1 MRPAYDLNTET
12 LRAAAADAG
21 HVHADGELNLYA
33 ISKHAGIDRGSL
45 SRVVRGENGPDL
57 GTVVEL
63 ATYCGKPI
71 EALIVRRRTPRTR
84 RPRVQKPATAAPVE
98 GLAA

>member
-1 MRPAYDLNTET
+1 MRPTYSLNTDT

-45 SRVVRGENGPDL
+45 SRVVRDENGPDL
-57 GTVVEL
+57 GTLVEL

-71 EALIVRRRTPRTR
+71 EALIVRRHTPRIR
-84 RPRVQKPATAAPVE
+84 RPRLNKPATATPVE
-98 GLAA
+98 GRAA